1 MMRMTLLRA
10 ELFKIFK
17 KPRTYI
23 SFAIIA
29 AVTLVIQLAM
39 YANGQSFVDF
49 VLQGIQEQFDVS
61 GNILNGYLIT
71 YIILNLLLV
80 HVPLLVALV
89 AGDSLAGEAASG
101 TLRLMLTRPISRARL
116 VWTKFVA
123 NSIYAMLLLIWLAI
137 IGLGLSLLLFGP
149 GDMIHLT
156 GDRLIMLL
164 QDDVLW
170 RYFGAFGF
178 AALALITIGALALFL
193 SALSSNAIGPIVST
207 MGVIILMTVMTN
219 LELPVFLAIKPYLFT
234 THMVAWKGFFLN
246 PPPYGAMWQS
256 ALVLLVYIIA
266 LLGATIFIFNR
277 KDIQN

>member
-1 MMRMTLLRA
+1 MMRMPLLRA
-10 ELFKIFK
+10 ELYKIFK

-23 SFAIIA
+23 SFGVIA

-61 GNILNGYLIT
+61 GKILNGYLIT

-89 AGDSLAGEAASG
+89 AGDALAGEAASG
-101 TLRLMLTRPISRARL
+101 TLRLMLTRPISRTRL
-116 VWTKFVA
+116 VWTKFCA
-123 NSIYAMLLLIWLAI
+123 NSIYALLLLIWLAI
-137 IGLGLSLLLFGP
+137 IGLGLSLLLFGA

-164 QDDVLW
+164 RDDVLW

-178 AALALITIGALALFL
+178 AALSLITIGALALFL

-219 LELPVFLAIKPYLFT
+219 LELPIFLAIKPYLFT
-234 THMVAWKGFFLN
+234 THMVAWKGFFLQ
-246 PPPYGAMWQS
+246 PPPYAAMWQS
-256 ALVLLVYIIA
+256 ALVLLAYIVA
-266 LLGATIFIFNR
+266 LVGATIYIFNK
-277 KDIQN
+277 KDIQT

>member
-1 MMRMTLLRA
+1 MTLLKA

-23 SFAIIA
+23 SFAVIA

-49 VLQGIQEQFDVS
+49 ILQGIQEQFDVG

-71 YIILNLLLV
+71 FIILNLLLV

-89 AGDSLAGEAASG
+89 AGDALAGEAASG

-116 VWTKFVA
+116 VWTKFLA
-123 NSIYAMLLLIWLAI
+123 NSIYALLLLIWLAI
-137 IGLGLSLLLFGP
+137 IGLGLSLLLFGE
-149 GDMIHLT
+149 GDMVHLT
-156 GDRLIMLL
+156 GERLILL
-164 QDDVLW
+164 LKDDILW

-178 AALALITIGALALFL
+178 AALSLITIGALSLFL
-193 SALSSNAIGPIVST
+193 SALSANAIGPIVST
-207 MGVIILMTVMTN
+207 MGVIILMTVITN

-234 THMVAWKGFFLN
+234 THMVAWKGYFLN

-256 ALVLLVYIIA
+256 ALVLLAYIVA
-266 LLGATIFIFNR
+266 LLAATIIIFNK